1 MERSLKASIMSVE
14 DSAMANVNGQT
25 TLVLPRKKLT
35 VTNNPRINPSYYL
48 ITSEFSRFK
57 A

>member
-25 TLVLPRKKLT
+25 TLVSPRKKLT
-35 VTNNPRINPSYYL
+35 VTDNPRINPSYYL
-48 ITSEFSRFK
+48 ITSEFSLFK